1 MIDLKIHTNFSHFS
15 TVQVARIFMRQY
27 PYFDVF
33 SSPLSLSPT
42 RALQIERTHPRAP
55 PSRPFQHAT
64 TGLAGCTLK
73 VLTSNEARETGRL
86 LLHLFFFK
94 PVAAPL
100 PCIALVQIGYL
111 VNDWYYSS
119 GSSIKKIVPWFYIKF
134 KNKNLNNPFAKAE
147 KFWNF
152 WAESDNRIYEN

>member
-86 LLHLFFFK
+86 LLHLFFPK
-94 PVAAPL
+94 PVVAPL
-100 PCIALVQIGYL
+100 PCIALGSCSSEGCLYSELSRGGGTL
-111 VNDWYYSS
+111 VVVGEDW
-119 GSSIKKIVPWFYIKF
+119 
-134 KNKNLNNPFAKAE
+134 
-147 KFWNF
+147 
-152 WAESDNRIYEN
+152 RR